1 VIDLV
6 AAGLLIGEGSTTIKG
21 PATAQK
27 QATSAAAAAAAA
39 RAINHGG
46 SRSGGAGGA
55 DTAAAAEAGAQQ
67 ENGPKSSN
75 YAELIAG
82 LASVLEDPG
91 LTLVVQ
97 DARQVRAT

>member
-6 AAGLLIGEGSTTIKG
+6 AAGLLISEGSNTIKG
-21 PATAQK
+21 PSAAQK
-27 QATSAAAAAAAA
+27 QATPAATAAA